1 MSRKASLISP
11 HDTLIE
17 INADR
22 SKNGNLFSLPP
33 GRARDPVRAA
43 QPIRERE
50 NCDGDHIA
58 DNRGLVKLGAI
69 GTRMG
74 APHVNTRL
82 VAGVL
87 TLLVSAS
94 SAQASMTLS
103 SWQPD
108 QTAAATTTSTA
119 MAPSATAPGKARV
132 PVSPRTATK
141 PSVNTPATAA
151 ATGGS
156 AGSKRDKI
164 EQAEDRDARSE
175 GAASHKARRVQ
186 RAADATKGDDDD
198 ARSSRKRGLEKIER
212 MLEAMH
218 RMRPNFFARWR

>member
-1 MSRKASLISP
+1 
-11 HDTLIE
+11 
-17 INADR
+17 
-22 SKNGNLFSLPP
+22 
-33 GRARDPVRAA
+33 
-43 QPIRERE
+43 
-50 NCDGDHIA
+50 
-58 DNRGLVKLGAI
+58 
-69 GTRMG
+69 
-74 APHVNTRL
+74 
-82 VAGVL
+82 
-87 TLLVSAS
+87 
-94 SAQASMTLS
+94 
-103 SWQPD
+103 
-108 QTAAATTTSTA
+108 

-198 ARSSRKRGLEKIER
+198 ARS
-212 MLEAMH
+212 
-218 RMRPNFFARWR
+218 